1 MKVFKTVALAI
12 SLTLASTLLMAQEFR
27 MLSSWDK
34 NYPLNPVLL
43 EPFMKAVE
51 TASQGRMKF
60 IVSGPETVSPFE
72 QLQPVGSGAFQFLFT
87 HGAYHFGT
95 TPILAVAEAL
105 QGDLAAF
112 RASGIFDVIDK
123 HYQKFGLK
131 LLALPMSP
139 EGAYGIILR
148 QPVGPSG
155 DLSGRKIRSTPTYL
169 PVINM
174 LGGVGVVLPP
184 SDIYT
189 ALEKGVVDGAAWP
202 VLGILNYR
210 WNEVAK
216 FALRP
221 SMGINI
227 QPIMMNL
234 VAWNK
239 MPEADRQILL
249 QAGRK
254 SEDVYYKAASE
265 LWQEEEK
272 GMIAKGMSMTQMG
285 ESQKAKLRSTWQAG
299 LFELG
304 ATKNAKDV
312 EELRQFARS
321 KGLVR

>member
-1 MKVFKTVALAI
+1 MKIFRTMALAI
-12 SLTLASTLLMAQEFR
+12 SLTVASTHLTAQEFR

-43 EPFMKAVE
+43 DPFMKAVE
-51 TASQGRMKF
+51 TASKGRMKF
-60 IVSGPETVSPFE
+60 TVSGPETVSPFE

-87 HGAYHFGT
+87 SGAYHFGT
-95 TPILAVAEAL
+95 TPILVVAEAL
-105 QGDLAAF
+105 HGDLAAF

-131 LLALPMSP
+131 LVALPMTP
-139 EGAYGIILR
+139 EGAYHIILR

-155 DLSGRKIRSTPTYL
+155 DLSGRKIRGTPTYL
-169 PVINM
+169 PVIKM

-189 ALEKGVVDGAAWP
+189 SLEKGMVDGAAWP
-202 VLGILNYR
+202 ILGVLNYR

-216 FALRP
+216 YALRP
-221 SMGINI
+221 GMGTNI
-227 QPIMMNL
+227 QPILMNL
-234 VAWNK
+234 DAWNK
-239 MPEADRQILL
+239 LPEADRQILL
-249 QAGRK
+249 QEGRK
-254 SEDVYYKAASE
+254 AEDAWYKTAPR

-272 GMIAKGMSMTQMG
+272 GMIAKGMKMTQMG
-285 ESQKAKLRSTWQAG
+285 KAQKAKLRSTWQDG

-312 EELRQFARS
+312 EEFRQFARS
-321 KGLVR
+321 KKLAR

>member
-1 MKVFKTVALAI
+1 MKIFKNVALAI
-12 SLTLASTLLMAQEFR
+12 SLTLASTHLMAQEFR

-43 EPFMKAVE
+43 DPFIKAVE
-51 TASQGRMKF
+51 TASKGRMKF
-60 IVSGPETVSPFE
+60 TVSGPETVSPFE

-87 HGAYHFGT
+87 SGAYHFGT

-105 QGDLAAF
+105 HGDLAAF
-112 RASGIFDVIDK
+112 RASGILDVIDK

-131 LLALPMSP
+131 LVAMPLSP
-139 EGAYGIILR
+139 EGAYHIILR

-169 PVINM
+169 PVIKM

-189 ALEKGVVDGAAWP
+189 ALEKGMVDGAAWP
-202 VLGILNYR
+202 VLGVLNYR

-216 FALRP
+216 YALRP
-221 SMGINI
+221 GMGINI
-227 QPIMMNL
+227 QPILMNL

-239 MPEADRQILL
+239 LSEADRQILL
-249 QAGRK
+249 QEGRK
-254 SEDVYYKAASE
+254 SEDIYYKAARE

-272 GMIAKGMSMTQMG
+272 GMIASGMSMTQMG
-285 ESQKAKLRSTWQAG
+285 EAQKAKLRSTWEDG
-299 LFELG
+299 LFEL
-304 ATKNAKDV
+304 AAAKNPKDV

-321 KGLVR
+321 KGLAR